1 VICLTVAELPRRQ
14 RHQQTLL
21 CHAHA
26 GTGNKKGE
34 SEALEEQ
41 EFEEEEE
48 RSKKKNKTGT
58 QSTSFPLSSVYA
70 VPLSVARLI
79 TVQLKAATI
88 MGRAQITDHA
98 GPKKSLNSSSP
109 RLTSSLSSR

>member
-34 SEALEEQ
+34 SEAPEEQ

-48 RSKKKNKTGT
+48 RSKKKKKNKTVT
-58 QSTSFPLSSVYA
+58 QSNSFPLSSVYA

-98 GPKKSLNSSSP
+98 GPKKSLNSS
-109 RLTSSLSSR
+109 R

>member
-1 VICLTVAELPRRQ
+1 MICLTVAELPRRQ

-48 RSKKKNKTGT
+48 RSKKKKKNKTVT
-58 QSTSFPLSSVYA
+58 QSNSFPLSSVYA

-79 TVQLKAATI
+79 TVQLI
-88 MGRAQITDHA
+88 GGYNN
-98 GPKKSLNSSSP
+98 GPSP
-109 RLTSSLSSR
+109 DNILPEASFNQSPGLVPVDQ